1 MTNTRAALQAYQAIS
16 ARSQLETA
24 SPHRLI
30 GLLMERALDHLA
42 ASKGSIERGDS
53 ATKGEHIGRA
63 IAIIDG
69 LRASLDHEQG
79 QEIAANLAALYD
91 YMEERLLA
99 AHVHNSAESIN
110 EIAYLLREI
119 QQSWNQIPA
128 GSQPSAVAENR
139 T

>member
-1 MTNTRAALQAYQAIS
+1 MTNSRAALQAYQAIG

-30 GLLMERALDHLA
+30 GLLIERGLDHLA
-42 ASKGSIERGDS
+42 AGKGSIERGEF
-53 ATKGEHIGRA
+53 AAKGEHLGRA

-79 QEIAANLAALYD
+79 QEIADNLAALYD
-91 YMEERLLA
+91 YMEQRLLA
-99 AHVHNSAESIN
+99 AQVHNSAESVN
-110 EIAYLLREI
+110 EVAYLLREI
-119 QQSWNQIPA
+119 QQSWNQILTGAQSPA
-128 GSQPSAVAENR
+128 GAEVH